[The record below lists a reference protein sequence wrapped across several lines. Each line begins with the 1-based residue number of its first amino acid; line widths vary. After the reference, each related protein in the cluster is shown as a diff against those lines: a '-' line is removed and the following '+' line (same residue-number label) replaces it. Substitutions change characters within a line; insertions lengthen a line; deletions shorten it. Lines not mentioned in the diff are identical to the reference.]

1 MNIHPG
7 KILLRPRITE
17 KSALLNESS
26 NVYTFEIANTATK
39 TTVARAIKDLYKI
52 TPQKVNIVK
61 LPQKKVFSRGKKG
74 TTKAVIKAYVYLNK
88 GDKIEIA

>member
-7 KILLRPRITE
+7 KILLKPRITE
-17 KSALLNESS
+17 KAALLNES
-26 NVYTFEIANTATK
+26 NNAYVFEISNSANK
-39 TTVARAIKDLYKI
+39 TSVAKAIKDLYKV
-52 TPQKVNIVK
+52 TPKKVNIVK
-61 LPQKKVFSRGKKG
+61 LPKKNIISRGKKG